1 MVYAIIDTELANVF
15 IPNYLIVKIIKKHNN
30 GRYTISYPQITKFN
44 EYLDEYDFSNTKL
57 QNIICK
63 KEDIYDFPEDYNDMI
78 KFKLPTLIKYYGI
91 KTIYD
96 NDNNNWKL
104 CIKQYIDF
112 EKESELFSYNMILL
126 TKNEF
131 KLHDKIQMALDCHY
145 NINPND
151 YYDKSYK
158 KLIYDLNY
166 LSNEICK
173 YMTTNMSNYFWNN
186 SCGCIFSYLP
196 TNRI

>member
-1 MVYAIIDTELANVF
+1 MEHIDIFT
-15 IPNYLIVKIIKKHNN
+15 PSYLIVKIINKQKN

-44 EYLDEYDFSNTKL
+44 DYLDEYDFSITKL

-63 KEDIYDFPEDYNDMI
+63 KEDIYDFPEDYNDLI
-78 KFKLPTLIKYYGI
+78 TFKLPILIKFYGI
-91 KTIYD
+91 KKIYD

-104 CIKQYIDF
+104 CIKKYIDF
-112 EKESELFSYNMILL
+112 EKESELFSYNMSLL

-131 KLHDKIQMALDCHY
+131 KLKDKQQMARDCQY

-158 KLIYDLNY
+158 KLIHDLNY

-173 YMTTNMSNYFWNN
+173 YMTINMSNYFWNN